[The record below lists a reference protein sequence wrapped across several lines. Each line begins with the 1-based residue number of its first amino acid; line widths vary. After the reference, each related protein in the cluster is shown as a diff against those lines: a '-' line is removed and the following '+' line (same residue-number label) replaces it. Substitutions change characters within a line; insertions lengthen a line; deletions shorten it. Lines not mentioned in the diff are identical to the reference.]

1 VLSRN
6 SPIDRPVS
14 SSPAPIGEFRLSDFL
29 GRGLRFPI
37 QPDSRGRLGRS
48 SDEQKIEE
56 SIWLI
61 LSTAPGERVMMPG
74 FGCGLQELVFEPNS
88 PLVESAVAIEVQQA
102 LVRWEPRIDVIDV
115 QVDAP
120 EPNLM
125 LIRVD
130 YRVRAANTVHNLV
143 YPFSVSEGGVPV
155 GGAG

>member
-1 VLSRN
+1 MLSGR
-6 SPIDRPVS
+6 
-14 SSPAPIGEFRLSDFL
+14 DFL
-29 GRGLRFPI
+29 GRGLRFPL
-37 QPDSRGRLGRS
+37 QPDPRGRLAAS
-48 SDEQKIEE
+48 TDERKIEE

-88 PLVESAVAIEVQQA
+88 PLAESAVAIEVQQA
-102 LVRWEPRIDVIDV
+102 LVRWEPRVDVIDV

-125 LIRVD
+125 LIRVH

-143 YPFSVSEGGVPV
+143 YPFFITEGGAPSD
-155 GGAG
+155 GAG